1 MSNVQVRLQRLERIL
16 EISRELTST
25 VSLEPLLHQIVKV
38 AAELSGSQA
47 TSILLLDA
55 RTGELRF
62 RAADDD
68 PAGQLS
74 SPTPTPSPVTTR
86 SWGSGLVLRPTPC
99 SRSLSRS
106 KTGALGFW
114 KRSTNKKEAHLTRR
128 MWRY

>member
-47 TSILLLDA
+47 ASILLLDT

-68 PAGQLS
+68 PA
-74 SPTPTPSPVTTR
+74 PSLPGR
-86 SWGSGLVLRPTPC
+86 G
-99 SRSLSRS
+99 
-106 KTGALGFW
+106 
-114 KRSTNKKEAHLTRR
+114 EAD
-128 MWRY
+128 WS